1 MYMKFYISIG
11 VETFRLMQG
20 ILTEG
25 ARQHGL
31 SVEFE
36 TSGKEVLDLGVKLTG
51 DLDQAPAYVEWFLDI
66 VELFTKE
73 VK

>member
-11 VETFRLMQG
+11 AETFRSMRG

-25 ARQHGL
+25 AKEYGIE
-31 SVEFE
+31 VEF
-36 TSGKEVLDLGVKLTG
+36 SPAGKEILDLGVKLTG

-66 VELFTKE
+66 VKE
-73 VK
+73 VKE